1 MARGKKYTEEEWN
14 AALSLRKMGKGWPEI
29 SRILGRGENGRCS
42 ELFRKYGNYSEYSE
56 AVSKRKG
63 KAKRTTEQL
72 QFLPPE
78 LPKAPKKIEV
88 KAAPSEDDWT
98 RYKLKMAQR
107 QAIAIRNFVV
117 ELRNAGI
124 KIKLG

>member
-1 MARGKKYTEEEWN
+1 MARGKKYSKEEWE
-14 AALSLRKMGKGWPEI
+14 AALSLRRMGKKWPEI
-29 SRILGRGENGRCS
+29 SSILGRGENGRCA
-42 ELFRKYGNYSEYSE
+42 EIFKKYSNYEAYDA
-56 AVSKRKG
+56 AVSKRMG
-63 KAKRTTEQL
+63 NRTTEQL
-72 QFLPPE
+72 QFMPPE
-78 LPKAPKKIEV
+78 LPKKPKKIEV

-107 QAIAIRNFVV
+107 QAVAIRNFVV

>member
-1 MARGKKYTEEEWN
+1 MARGKKYSKEEWE
-14 AALSLRKMGKGWPEI
+14 AALSLRRMGKKWPEI
-29 SRILGRGENGRCS
+29 SSILGRGENGRCA
-42 ELFRKYGNYSEYSE
+42 EIFKKYSNYEEYSA
-56 AVSKRKG
+56 AVSKRMG
-63 KAKRTTEQL
+63 KRKTEQL

-88 KAAPSEDDWT
+88 KAAPSEDNWT

-107 QAIAIRNFVV
+107 QAVAIRNFVV

>member
-1 MARGKKYTEEEWN
+1 MARGKKYSKEEWE
-14 AALSLRKMGKGWPEI
+14 AALSLRKMG
-29 SRILGRGENGRCS
+29 
-42 ELFRKYGNYSEYSE
+42 
-56 AVSKRKG
+56 
-63 KAKRTTEQL
+63 KRTTEQL